1 MAFLVIEGLDGSG
14 KSTQIGLLR
23 EYLDKEGIIYKY
35 IHFPRTGNGVL
46 GDLIARFLRGELGK
60 IDEVNPYLV
69 SLIYAA
75 DRHDAKK
82 EMMTWLS
89 EGNLLLVDR
98 YVMSNVAFQCAKLET
113 PARKRDLRE
122 WIIQL
127 EYVSYGIPKPDLSLF
142 LDVPFEFTREKLGKH
157 RFGNERD
164 YLQGRQ
170 DIHEADLDFQQRVR
184 QVYLEESGREEN
196 LRLISCCNEQ
206 NSMLKPEE
214 IFGRIITLLKKENL
228 LNSQNS
234 EA

>member
-14 KSTQIGLLR
+14 KSTQIRLLR

-113 PARKRDLRE
+113 PAQKRDLKE

-127 EYVSYGIPKPDLSLF
+127 EYVNYGIPKPDLSLF

-170 DIHEADLDFQQRVR
+170 DIHEADLDFQQKVR

>member
-14 KSTQIGLLR
+14 KSTQIRLLR
-23 EYLDKEGIIYKY
+23 KYLDENGIIYKY
-35 IHFPRTGNGVL
+35 IHFPRSDYGVF

-75 DRHDAKK
+75 DRHDAKG
-82 EMMTWLS
+82 EMMDWLL
-89 EGNLLLVDR
+89 EGSLLLVDR
-98 YVMSNVAFQCAKLET
+98 YVMSNVAFQCAKMES
-113 PARKRDLRE
+113 AAQKRDLKE

-127 EYVSYGIPKPDLSLF
+127 EYVNYGIPRPDLSLF
-142 LDVPFEFTREKLGKH
+142 LDVPFEFTREKLGSQ

-170 DIHEADLDFQQRVR
+170 DIHEADLDFQQKVR
-184 QVYLEESGREEN
+184 QVYIEESDKEEN

-206 NSMLKPEE
+206 NGMLKPEE
-214 IFGRIITLLKKENL
+214 IFSRIISLMKKENL
-228 LNSQNS
+228 LNT
-234 EA
+234 